1 MTNDQK
7 QGIIMHV
14 RKTLLSEKFAKEAIS
29 MKERERVLELVKKG
43 ILTSEEAL
51 ILLENMA
58 TEKDEKQIEKAAEK
72 VDTQNIG
79 TTNKEDQVADLMDAL
94 EKGEAEGPTVDS
106 FEENTQDQLP
116 MPKSICFFN
125 HKGGVSKTTTAF
137 NIGWGLASTG
147 KKVMLV
153 DLDSQCNLTGM
164 VLGYTTVSESLD
176 NFYSSRY
183 NLTMESIVDTLM
195 NGSSVEDLVNNDT
208 AKLFQCQNNN
218 LFLLPGHLSVSML
231 DSQIS
236 VALKIASGVPLTR
249 NLPGNLP
256 KVINLIAKKNG
267 IDYIVY
273 DLSPSVG
280 GLNEIALMSS
290 DYFIVPATPDFFCWQ
305 AINSL
310 SETITAWHA
319 ELEFFKQT
327 SRSNTAA
334 NISNKPKFIG
344 AIHQR
349 YRPRNGMPV
358 KSFEHWVKEI
368 HGAVNSVL
376 APALHRI
383 GCSATEHEIQKSL
396 DLTDTSHL
404 KAYDLAQISDFNS
417 LIAISQKLSKPVF
430 AITDQDLRD
439 DGKAGNVF
447 DTMSENRN
455 LFLQQ
460 FERLCQRV
468 LILTA

>member
-1 MTNDQK
+1 M
-7 QGIIMHV
+7 
-14 RKTLLSEKFAKEAIS
+14 
-29 MKERERVLELVKKG
+29 
-43 ILTSEEAL
+43 
-51 ILLENMA
+51 
-58 TEKDEKQIEKAAEK
+58 
-72 VDTQNIG
+72 
-79 TTNKEDQVADLMDAL
+79 
-94 EKGEAEGPTVDS
+94 
-106 FEENTQDQLP
+106 
-116 MPKSICFFN
+116 
-125 HKGGVSKTTTAF
+125 
-137 NIGWGLASTG
+137 
-147 KKVMLV
+147 
-153 DLDSQCNLTGM
+153 
-164 VLGYTTVSESLD
+164 
-176 NFYSSRY
+176 
-183 NLTMESIVDTLM
+183 
-195 NGSSVEDLVNNDT
+195 
-208 AKLFQCQNNN
+208 
-218 LFLLPGHLSVSML
+218 
-231 DSQIS
+231 
-236 VALKIASGVPLTR
+236 PLTR

>member
-1 MTNDQK
+1 M
-7 QGIIMHV
+7 
-14 RKTLLSEKFAKEAIS
+14 
-29 MKERERVLELVKKG
+29 
-43 ILTSEEAL
+43 
-51 ILLENMA
+51 
-58 TEKDEKQIEKAAEK
+58 
-72 VDTQNIG
+72 
-79 TTNKEDQVADLMDAL
+79 
-94 EKGEAEGPTVDS
+94 

-349 YRPRNGMPV
+349 YRPRNEMPV

>member
-1 MTNDQK
+1 MTKELK
-7 QGIIMHV
+7 QGN
-14 RKTLLSEKFAKEAIS
+14 LS
-29 MKERERVLELVKKG
+29 
-43 ILTSEEAL
+43 
-51 ILLENMA
+51 
-58 TEKDEKQIEKAAEK
+58 
-72 VDTQNIG
+72 
-79 TTNKEDQVADLMDAL
+79 
-94 EKGEAEGPTVDS
+94 
-106 FEENTQDQLP
+106 

-137 NIGWGLASTG
+137 NIGWGLASAG
-147 KKVMLV
+147 KKVMMV

-164 VLGYTTVSESLD
+164 VLGYTTVSESLE

-195 NGSSVEDLVNNDT
+195 NGSSVEELVNSNSAD
-208 AKLFQCQNNN
+208 LFECQNEN
-218 LFLLPGHLSVSML
+218 LYLLPGHLSVSML

-256 KVINLIAKKNG
+256 KVINMIAEKNK
-267 IDYIVY
+267 IDYIIY

-319 ELEFFKQT
+319 ELDFFKK
-327 SRSNTAA
+327 TAKSGTA
-334 NISNKPKFIG
+334 NNITNKPKFIG

-358 KSFEHWVKEI
+358 KSFEHWVNEI
-368 HGAVNSVL
+368 HGAVNKVL
-376 APALHRI
+376 APSLHLI
-383 GCSATEHEIQKSL
+383 GCSASEEEIQLSL
-396 DLTDTSHL
+396 NATDTSHL

-430 AITDQDLRD
+430 AITDHDLKE

-447 DTMSENRN
+447 DTMSDNRD
-455 LFLQQ
+455 LFFQQ
-460 FERLCQRV
+460 FERLCRRV
-468 LILTA
+468 LMLTA

>member
-1 MTNDQK
+1 M
-7 QGIIMHV
+7 
-14 RKTLLSEKFAKEAIS
+14 
-29 MKERERVLELVKKG
+29 
-43 ILTSEEAL
+43 
-51 ILLENMA
+51 
-58 TEKDEKQIEKAAEK
+58 
-72 VDTQNIG
+72 
-79 TTNKEDQVADLMDAL
+79 
-94 EKGEAEGPTVDS
+94 

-256 KVINLIAKKNG
+256 KVINLIEKKNG
-267 IDYIVY
+267 ID
-273 DLSPSVG
+273 
-280 GLNEIALMSS
+280 
-290 DYFIVPATPDFFCWQ
+290 
-305 AINSL
+305 
-310 SETITAWHA
+310 
-319 ELEFFKQT
+319 
-327 SRSNTAA
+327 
-334 NISNKPKFIG
+334 
-344 AIHQR
+344 
-349 YRPRNGMPV
+349 
-358 KSFEHWVKEI
+358 
-368 HGAVNSVL
+368 
-376 APALHRI
+376 
-383 GCSATEHEIQKSL
+383 
-396 DLTDTSHL
+396 
-404 KAYDLAQISDFNS
+404 
-417 LIAISQKLSKPVF
+417 
-430 AITDQDLRD
+430 
-439 DGKAGNVF
+439 
-447 DTMSENRN
+447 
-455 LFLQQ
+455 
-460 FERLCQRV
+460 
-468 LILTA
+468 

>member
-1 MTNDQK
+1 M
-7 QGIIMHV
+7 M
-14 RKTLLSEKFAKEAIS
+14 IS
-29 MKERERVLELVKKG
+29 YQELVR
-43 ILTSEEAL
+43 TF
-51 ILLENMA
+51 
-58 TEKDEKQIEKAAEK
+58 
-72 VDTQNIG
+72 
-79 TTNKEDQVADLMDAL
+79 
-94 EKGEAEGPTVDS
+94 P
-106 FEENTQDQLP
+106 
-116 MPKSICFFN
+116 
-125 HKGGVSKTTTAF
+125 
-137 NIGWGLASTG
+137 STG

>member
-1 MTNDQK
+1 MT
-7 QGIIMHV
+7 I
-14 RKTLLSEKFAKEAIS
+14 
-29 MKERERVLELVKKG
+29 
-43 ILTSEEAL
+43 
-51 ILLENMA
+51 
-58 TEKDEKQIEKAAEK
+58 
-72 VDTQNIG
+72 
-79 TTNKEDQVADLMDAL
+79 
-94 EKGEAEGPTVDS
+94 
-106 FEENTQDQLP
+106 ENTQDTQV

-137 NIGWGLASTG
+137 NIGWGLASAG

-176 NFYSSRY
+176 SFYSSRY

-195 NGSSVEDLVNNDT
+195 NGSSVDDLINST
-208 AKLFQCQNNN
+208 SAKLFECQNKN

-256 KVINLIAKKNG
+256 KAINMIALKNE
-267 IDYIVY
+267 IDYIIY

-280 GLNEIALMSS
+280 GLNEISLMSS
-290 DYFIVPATPDFFCWQ
+290 DFFIVPATPDFFCWQ

-310 SETITAWHA
+310 SETITSWHA
-319 ELEFFKQT
+319 ELEFFKA
-327 SRSNTAA
+327 SARSTTAT

-349 YRPRNGMPV
+349 YRPRSGMPV
-358 KSFEHWVKEI
+358 KSFEHWVNEI
-368 HGAVNSVL
+368 HGAVNNIL
-376 APALHRI
+376 APSLHKI
-383 GCSATEHEIQKSL
+383 GCSASEEDIQQSL
-396 DLTDTSHL
+396 DATGTSHL
-404 KAYDLAQISDFNS
+404 RAYDLAQISDFNS

-430 AITDQDLRD
+430 AITDEDLTE

-447 DTMSENRN
+447 ETMRDNRD
-455 LFLQQ
+455 LFFQQ
-460 FERLCQRV
+460 FEMLCQRIM
-468 LILTA
+468 ILTA